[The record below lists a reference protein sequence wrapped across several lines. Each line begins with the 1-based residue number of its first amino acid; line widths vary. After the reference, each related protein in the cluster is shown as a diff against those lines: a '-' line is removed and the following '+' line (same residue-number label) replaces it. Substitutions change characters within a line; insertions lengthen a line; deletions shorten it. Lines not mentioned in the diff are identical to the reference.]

1 MSDHPTLA
9 RFVIGF
15 EPDGVSEADGM
26 PIYREVTKVVLSR
39 PPYLEVSRIADD
51 DDIHTYADAYKI
63 FLREQEGLKK
73 NTVDGYPLVLWP
85 AINAADLQACLVREI
100 FTVEQLAKLAGRG
113 GPSNVPPPI
122 IEVAKRAKRMIELQR
137 DTGRHEAKITELEG
151 QIGALREQNNEFR
164 AQIEANNTLIATMRA
179 RNAA

>member
-15 EPDGVSEADGM
+15 EPDGISEADGM

-39 PPYLEVSRIADD
+39 PPYLEVSRV
-51 DDIHTYADAYKI
+51 AYKI
-63 FLREQEGLKK
+63 FLREQEGVKR

-113 GPSNVPPPI
+113 GASNVPPPI